1 MNAEVFHDEDRF
13 LDGGLVDELAS
24 TDLAGNALHDPKTM
38 QPKARNL
45 YQWTLKQQSAD
56 AVVSGAFNVG
66 TAILISSRNCL
77 FCFRWTKK
85 RAPFAPFLS

>member
-13 LDGGLVDELAS
+13 SDRGLVDELAS
-24 TDLAGNALHDPKTM
+24 TDRAGNALHDPKTM

-45 YQWTLKQQSAD
+45 YQWTLKQQSAS
-56 AVVSGAFNVG
+56 AIVSGAFNVG
-66 TAILISSRNCL
+66 TAILISSRGCL

-85 RAPFAPFLS
+85 RAPFAPFLP